1 MLFFTLRSFRCLL
14 NAFTCK
20 MIWKFQIKCS
30 ISIYNTSNSYSS
42 SSLTVGQIGFQSE
55 EVERRGYV
63 TTCIIKQSKCRPL
76 SILCYFLYKS
86 LIKVN
91 HFTNTA
97 FKNIFRPV
105 TVTVIEQCTYIL
117 SILFLSKRNYVD
129 KITVSFMNVISKE
142 WRINYHT
149 NKPVSCCSLVRNI
162 FCPRVKIYDVT
173 NFPVKQASQG
183 QVICRE

>member
-42 SSLTVGQIGFQSE
+42 SSLTGGQIGFQSE

-63 TTCIIKQSKCRPL
+63 TTCIIKQSKCRPF

-86 LIKVN
+86 LIKIN
-91 HFTNTA
+91 HYKNTA

-117 SILFLSKRNYVD
+117 SILFFYQNEIMLIKW
-129 KITVSFMNVISKE
+129 TVWYMNVIS
-142 WRINYHT
+142 
-149 NKPVSCCSLVRNI
+149 
-162 FCPRVKIYDVT
+162 
-173 NFPVKQASQG
+173 
-183 QVICRE
+183 